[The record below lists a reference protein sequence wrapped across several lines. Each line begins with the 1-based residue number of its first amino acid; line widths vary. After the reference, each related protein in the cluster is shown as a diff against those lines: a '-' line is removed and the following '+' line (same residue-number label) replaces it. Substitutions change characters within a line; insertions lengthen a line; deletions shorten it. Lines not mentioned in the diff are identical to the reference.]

1 MHRGKK
7 FSEDGAV
14 PTDLYWFGKHWG
26 VVHFD
31 LFIFFTRMER
41 CLHICISS
49 YSTGHSPILNTY
61 FFRDYM

>member
-31 LFIFFTRMER
+31 LFIFSPGWRGVYIFVSV
-41 CLHICISS
+41 HIALGI
-49 YSTGHSPILNTY
+49 HP
-61 FFRDYM
+61 F